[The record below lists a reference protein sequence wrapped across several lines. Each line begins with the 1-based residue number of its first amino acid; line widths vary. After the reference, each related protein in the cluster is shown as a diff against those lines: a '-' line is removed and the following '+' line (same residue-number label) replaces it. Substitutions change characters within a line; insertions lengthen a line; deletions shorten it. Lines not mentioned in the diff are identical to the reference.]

1 MEAVCASE
9 GTSARGCRWQG
20 AGESERERERM
31 GSRGRW
37 APGVLGGEGV
47 QRREREY
54 QQRRGRARKC
64 CARACIGLSVRG
76 VEGRMSKEGLEVVIG
91 ERGERLAAALSRR
104 CGHVEWGSGQCSRC
118 ARGRGRCG

>member
-1 MEAVCASE
+1 MCNV
-9 GTSARGCRWQG
+9 
-20 AGESERERERM
+20 ES
-31 GSRGRW
+31 GNINS
-37 APGVLGGEGV
+37 GGDAHES
-47 QRREREY
+47 
-54 QQRRGRARKC
+54 
-64 CARACIGLSVRG
+64 ARACIGLSVRG